1 MDYSRVLT
9 VCFLVVGLSACATDQ
24 AIEEISQ
31 EFVIPDDIEE
41 VVFQAKKAEIQGQYQ
56 KAIEQYKEALV
67 KNEADLAA
75 RVGLAG
81 VYLRQGVLEEAEV
94 MLTSVIADKAC
105 VDLKREPDDQLA
117 TTSLADAIE
126 DREERKKRS
135 EYCGV
140 AWNGIGVIYD
150 ISSDYAEAEKH
161 YLKAI
166 SYKPDDAAFYNNYG
180 YSLIMAHRYEEA
192 EEVLR
197 QGYSLA
203 PNSKRIRNNLAFSQ
217 AWARKYDQALE
228 TFSETLDD
236 PEAYN
241 NIGYIA
247 LLSHDYGKAID
258 LFEYAIEL
266 SPAYYVKAS
275 YNLKKAQRL
284 KRDQE
289 LRDSLLKSSKAAKMP
304 EKDPEQQEVGQEKIE
319 LPVESTATGT
329 IDDDTVISTGP
340 TETVEVQSA
349 GTLQP
354 TVSQPSTNP

>member
-9 VCFLVVGLSACATDQ
+9 VCSLVIGLSACATDQ

-41 VVFQAKKAEIQGQYQ
+41 VVFQAKKAEIQGRYQ
-56 KAIEQYKEALV
+56 EAIDQYKKALE

-94 MLTSVIADKAC
+94 MLTSVITDKSC
-105 VDLKREPDDQLA
+105 LDLKQESEDQLK
-117 TTSLADAIE
+117 TTSLTEAIV
-126 DREERKKRS
+126 DREERKKRA

-150 ISSDYAEAEKH
+150 ISSDYAKAEKH
-161 YLKAI
+161 YLEAI

-192 EEVLR
+192 EEILR

-275 YNLKKAQRL
+275 HNLKKAQRL
-284 KRDQE
+284 KRAQD
-289 LRDSLLKSSKAAKMP
+289 LRESVLKSS
-304 EKDPEQQEVGQEKIE
+304 EVSAEPLQGELVEGIEDAE
-319 LPVESTATGT
+319 LPTESTA
-329 IDDDTVISTGP
+329 IGP
-340 TETVEVQSA
+340 GTVETEAPLEPAESIEVQPVDS
-349 GTLQP
+349 LQP
-354 TVSQPSTNP
+354 AALQSSVNP